1 MCYNADKAEPSS
13 DSRHSQARLSSVG
26 YLNLASG
33 ATEKIGRFWRCAALS
48 AGRDRSG
55 ATEKIED
62 FGGALLYPH
71 ERERAERPRK
81 SGDFGGALLYP
92 QEGNRSGATEENREI
107 LEVRC
112 LFGRRT
118 ENDI

>member
-1 MCYNADKAEPSS
+1 MRIKQSQVQIADTAE
-13 DSRHSQARLSSVG
+13 ARLSSVG

-92 QEGNRSGATEENREI
+92 QEGNRSGATEKIGRFW
-107 LEVRC
+107 RC
-112 LFGRRT
+112 AALFGRRT